1 MESEAMR
8 ARRCEGG
15 EAMLRGEVR
24 RGEGEQCDASDARR
38 AALGELRR
46 GVAMRVRRCGARRGE
61 ARASNATVCTV
72 VVVSARVYMYMARA
86 NALAKQTL
94 WPEAIWQTFELG

>member
-8 ARRCEGG
+8 AMRCD
-15 EAMLRGEVR
+15 AMLRCGAR
-24 RGEGEQCDASDARR
+24 RGEARRGDASDARR
-38 AALGELRR
+38 VGERKRGEGMRGEASEARR
-46 GVAMRVRRCGARRGE
+46 AVRGE

>member
-1 MESEAMR
+1 MKASYAMR
-8 ARRCEGG
+8 GRAMRCE
-15 EAMLRGEVR
+15 R
-24 RGEGEQCDASDARR
+24 CDASDAMRCCDASEARR

>member
-1 MESEAMR
+1 MSHMLSHKAVR
-8 ARRCEGG
+8 AEP
-15 EAMLRGEVR
+15 
-24 RGEGEQCDASDARR
+24 
-38 AALGELRR
+38 
-46 GVAMRVRRCGARRGE
+46 RRGE